1 VTGAAVAIFSLR
13 GGVVRTSAL
22 VKRLAS
28 AILLLPLFVL
38 LTLRGPAMLFHVL
51 VVLVAAAAAGELA
64 RMFER
69 AGRPHAGWLAV
80 GLAVAMS
87 GSFLAP
93 GAPPVVLALGV
104 MVALGASVAN
114 RTGPSIDPAASALL
128 ALAWIGWLVGHAILL
143 RALPGGGALV
153 LFLVGVT
160 WFGETAA
167 YAVGSMIGRRKLAPV
182 ISPKKTV
189 EGAVAQVVASVVAA
203 LVLAPW
209 LVPGWSLAVA
219 AGVGLVLGVV
229 GQIGDLA
236 ESVIKRSLGTKDTG
250 GLIPGHGGMLD
261 RIDSL
266 LFNAPVLYQLIA
278 FTGAPA

>member
-1 VTGAAVAIFSLR
+1 
-13 GGVVRTSAL
+13 
-22 VKRLAS
+22 
-28 AILLLPLFVL
+28 
-38 LTLRGPAMLFHVL
+38 
-51 VVLVAAAAAGELA
+51 
-64 RMFER
+64 
-69 AGRPHAGWLAV
+69 
-80 GLAVAMS
+80 
-87 GSFLAP
+87 
-93 GAPPVVLALGV
+93 
-104 MVALGASVAN
+104 
-114 RTGPSIDPAASALL
+114 
-128 ALAWIGWLVGHAILL
+128 
-143 RALPGGGALV
+143 V

>member
-1 VTGAAVAIFSLR
+1 M
-13 GGVVRTSAL
+13 RTSAL

-38 LTLRGPAMLFHVL
+38 LTLLGPASLFHVL
-51 VVLVAAAAAGELA
+51 VVLVAGTAAAELV

-69 AGRPHAGWLAV
+69 AGHPHAGWLAV
-80 GLAVAMS
+80 GLAVVMS
-87 GSFLAP
+87 ASFVVP
-93 GAPPVVLALGV
+93 GAPVVVLGLGV
-104 MVALGASVAN
+104 IVALLASVVN
-114 RTGPSIDPAASALL
+114 RAGPSIEPAGSALL
-128 ALAWIGWLVGHAILL
+128 ALTWIGWLIGHAILL
-143 RALPGGGALV
+143 RELPGGGPLV
-153 LFLVGVT
+153 LMLVGVT

-167 YAVGSMIGRRKLAPV
+167 YAVGSTIGRRKLAPV

-189 EGAVAQVVASVVAA
+189 EGALAQVAASVIAA

-209 LVPGWSLAVA
+209 LAPGWSLAAA
-219 AGVGLVLGVV
+219 AGVGLVLGIA
-229 GQIGDLA
+229 GQIGDLS
-236 ESVIKRSLGTKDTG
+236 ESVVKRSFGTKDTG

-266 LFNAPVLYQLIA
+266 LFNAPILYQLIS